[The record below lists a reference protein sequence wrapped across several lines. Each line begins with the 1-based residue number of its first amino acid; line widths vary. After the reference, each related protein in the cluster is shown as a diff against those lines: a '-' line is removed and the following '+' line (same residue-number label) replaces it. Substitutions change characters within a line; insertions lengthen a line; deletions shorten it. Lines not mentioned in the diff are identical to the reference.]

1 MRTII
6 AALLCAVALLAAD
19 ASRRAPGFS
28 LPSSGDRQ
36 EDLADYRGKIVL
48 IDIMKT
54 DCAHCGPFARILQQA
69 AVRYGNRVAVLSI
82 APAPDDPITVGK
94 FIAENGVTYPILF
107 DCGQVVYSYVQ
118 PNPLN
123 PGVSLPHLHRRPG
136 WVHPPGLRLWSG
148 YGRDFPWPGPV
159 RGVGSHPGAG
169 GQACRRQT
177 GRQARQPGES
187 EVRFGPRRRLLL
199 QASP

>member
-1 MRTII
+1 MRLFSIATGVVLC
-6 AALLCAVALLAAD
+6 AALLRGQVK
-19 ASRRAPGFS
+19 RRAPGFS

-123 PGVSLPHLHRRPG
+123 PGVSLPHLYIVGPDGFILRDYVFGADTEEIFRGQGLFAELDRILAPAARPAAAKPA
-136 WVHPPGLRLWSG
+136 VKP
-148 YGRDFPWPGPV
+148 
-159 RGVGSHPGAG
+159 
-169 GQACRRQT
+169 
-177 GRQARQPGES
+177 
-187 EVRFGPRRRLLL
+187 
-199 QASP
+199 ASPANPK